1 MEFKITKY
9 FEMIKFMSMAKCNHV
24 HNWQFKIYDNHSIEI
39 IRDDKVVAR
48 TVLEMPDCETF
59 TARQLDSE
67 GYNDQLAKEYGK
79 TELTIVNQSPPTTRK
94 ESWNFKSL
102 LGLKH

>member
-9 FEMIKFMSMAKCNHV
+9 FEMIKFMSMAKCKHV
-24 HNWQFKIYDNHSIEI
+24 HNWQFKIYDNYSIEI

-48 TVLEMPDCETF
+48 TVLELPECNTHLP
-59 TARQLDSE
+59 AQLDSE
-67 GYNDQLAKEYGK
+67 GYNDLLAKEYGK
-79 TELTIVNQSPPTTRK
+79 TELTIVNQSPPTVQK

-102 LGLKH
+102 LGFK